1 MDSFEAAIEQTSSQI
16 YKEYKNIEDLIQKS
30 RNFIYSELKMTKLNN
45 ITLEKERNMFNSII
59 NSIEDSEYREELI
72 RVKQVFFQCIKQQ
85 MILFQQ
91 TLARHMDFIETI
103 QQEYPLQL
111 NTKHIRQLS
120 KQKDQLLN
128 YLLSQAD
135 DTSGRHSHKSK
146 SSSSSTSSTFSKDI
160 TSNSFQSQMRLRKSF
175 KTIPDSDG
183 EDGENQINFIHQ
195 KKLFAY

>member
-16 YKEYKNIEDLIQKS
+16 CKEYKNVDDLIQKS
-30 RNFIYSELKMTKLNN
+30 RNFIYSELKMTKLKNV
-45 ITLEKERNMFNSII
+45 TLEKERNLFNQII
-59 NSIEDSEYREELI
+59 NSIDDFEYREELI

-103 QQEYPLQL
+103 QQEYPIQL

-120 KQKDQLLN
+120 KQKDSLLN
-128 YLLSQAD
+128 YLLSQVD
-135 DTSGRHSHKSK
+135 DASGRHSHQSK
-146 SSSSSTSSTFSKDI
+146 SSSSSNFSKELN
-160 TSNSFQSQMRLRKSF
+160 SNSFQSQMRQKKSF

-183 EDGENQINFIHQ
+183 EDGENQISFIHQ